1 MNLAQHMRAS
11 KRQRSRGERLRY
23 ITPGCLSVGHLFR
36 GRVSVN
42 WAEIGGKGFSE
53 LTPIVMKD
61 ERTRGLTDVSMSVI
75 WPKHLCCA
83 FILPIRAFG
92 FRPWGPMLLLREGS
106 LIERKKEEPALA
118 VQVVQCTRAPGCHGG
133 PWLSQRP
140 PGVTGT
146 PGCHGGPWVSRGPLA
161 VVASQG
167 PLAESESM
175 ININLLSVCNQII
188 NWIFYS

>member
-1 MNLAQHMRAS
+1 MNEFSAAYEIIQTAKIAWRAIAVYNAWVS
-11 KRQRSRGERLRY
+11 KRWAPVQRPVCRL
-23 ITPGCLSVGHLFR
+23 IG
-36 GRVSVN
+36 
-42 WAEIGGKGFSE
+42 AEINGKGFSE

-133 PWLSQRP
+133 PWLSPRP

-175 ININLLSVCNQII
+175 ININLISVCNQII
-188 NWIFYS
+188 N

>member
-1 MNLAQHMRAS
+1 MNEFSAAYEIIQTAKIAWRAIAVYNAWVS
-11 KRQRSRGERLRY
+11 KRWAPVQRPVCRL
-23 ITPGCLSVGHLFR
+23 IG
-36 GRVSVN
+36 
-42 WAEIGGKGFSE
+42 AEINGKGFSE

-118 VQVVQCTRAPGCHGG
+118 VQVVQCKGPLAVTEAPGWLRDPRVSRGPLAVTRAPGCHG
-133 PWLSQRP
+133 
-140 PGVTGT
+140 
-146 PGCHGGPWVSRGPLA
+146 RGPLA
-161 VVASQG
+161 VVASQ
-167 PLAESESM
+167 
-175 ININLLSVCNQII
+175 
-188 NWIFYS
+188 